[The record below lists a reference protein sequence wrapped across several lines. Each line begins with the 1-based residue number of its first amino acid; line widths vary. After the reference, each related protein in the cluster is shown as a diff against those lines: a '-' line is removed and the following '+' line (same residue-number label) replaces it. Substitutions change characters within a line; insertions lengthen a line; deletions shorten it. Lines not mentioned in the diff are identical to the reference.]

1 MSYSQFQSTLSMR
14 RATGAISS
22 GLVQRAISIH
32 ALHEESDL
40 CSYPSPSAVAISIHA
55 LHEESDRVHTTFDS
69 KVLSLFQSTLSM
81 RRATGQVTLPVS
93 IDLISI
99 HALHE
104 ESDLA
109 VLQRSHTCKFQS
121 TLSMRRAT
129 HSRHSRRHIVRD
141 FNPLSP

>member
-1 MSYSQFQSTLSMR
+1 MR

-22 GLVQRAISIH
+22 GLAQRAISIH

-81 RRATGQVTLPVS
+81 RRATYGLIIVS
-93 IDLISI
+93 TTDLISI

-104 ESDLA
+104 ESDEAGVQAA
-109 VLQRSHTCKFQS
+109 VLPFISIHALHEES
-121 TLSMRRAT
+121 DLLWWRR
-129 HSRHSRRHIVRD
+129 
-141 FNPLSP
+141 